1 MRVRNG
7 IIGTNP
13 GFAGDKK
20 GKGAAWQRLVEPKKL
35 GCDLE
40 RE

>member
-1 MRVRNG
+1 M
-7 IIGTNP
+7 NP
-13 GFAGDKK
+13 GFAGHKERK
-20 GKGAAWQRLVEPKKL
+20 RAAWQRFVEPKKL